1 MASDLGR
8 TVTHSMDEAGRK
20 VCLVFLGRGGSKG
33 VAIIEEQ
40 DLAFLQELGLS
51 LSWNRMRGTGVVTAP
66 TRKAPNSYV
75 QVSRVL
81 LDVGPGEN
89 IRYLDGDPTNLLR
102 SNLEVNPQGWAIRRD
117 RDFLS
122 PNTKKYGPVEHKWTY
137 DN

>member
-1 MASDLGR
+1 MSDR
-8 TVTHSMDEAGRK
+8 TIRHTIDEGGRK
-20 VCLVFLGRGGSKG
+20 VAFVPLGRGGSKG
-33 VAIIEEQ
+33 IATIAEE
-40 DLAFLQELGLS
+40 DLALLQELGLS
-51 LSWNRMRGTGVVTAP
+51 LSWNRMHSTGVVTAP

-89 IRYLDGDPTNLLR
+89 VRYLDRDPTNLLR

-122 PNTKKYGPVEHKWTY
+122 K
-137 DN
+137 